1 MSSPKSSSSGGAI
14 HKDMLNAWSVDNP
27 NGTLPRFQ
35 YLDSYTAATSDRF
48 LTNASYLSLQNI
60 NLGYTLPVKFTRKFA
75 VEGLRL
81 YMAADNVWLWS
92 KRKGLDP
99 RQAMDGSTTASYY
112 APIRS
117 ISGGITLT
125 F

>member
-1 MSSPKSSSSGGAI
+1 
-14 HKDMLNAWSVDNP
+14 MLNAWSVDNP

-81 YMAADNVWLWS
+81 YMTADNVWLWS